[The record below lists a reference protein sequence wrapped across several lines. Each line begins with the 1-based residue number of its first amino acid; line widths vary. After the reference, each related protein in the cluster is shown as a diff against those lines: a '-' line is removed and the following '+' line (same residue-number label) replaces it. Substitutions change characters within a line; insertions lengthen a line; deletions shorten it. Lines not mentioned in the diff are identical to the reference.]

1 MLNQSDE
8 NAVPGQLF
16 EIIRQAND
24 HQISQIVSA
33 VINRFAEIRPDE
45 EVMFLTLPK
54 NDIEECE
61 QVIMGVLGIL
71 RSKNFLSNHA
81 DADT

>member
-1 MLNQSDE
+1 MLIQSDE
-8 NAVPGQLF
+8 NAVPSQLF
-16 EIIRQAND
+16 EVIRQAND

-45 EVMFLTLPK
+45 EVMFLALPK

-71 RSKNFLSNHA
+71 RNRSFLSNHT
-81 DADT
+81 DANS